1 MSPCFTCCP
10 ATVLP
15 STCPETTKP
24 LSHSTPAAVG
34 RSRTAQTN
42 TGKSQRVGKSESEA
56 RGRQGAAV
64 GARVDTERKRMSRA
78 CGGRGSSR
86 CRPSSQGMAH
96 GMNSDM
102 KIGGRRTAELPTRS
116 SPSQQP
122 NLTADPSS
130 SCILALLVGPAGPI
144 HSKGADAII
153 PRLQLA
159 ARLGS

>member
-42 TGKSQRVGKSESEA
+42 TGKSQWVAKSESEA

-102 KIGGRRTAELPTRS
+102 KIGARRA
-116 SPSQQP
+116 
-122 NLTADPSS
+122 ADPLEPVPITQSHRGS
-130 SCILALLVGPAGPI
+130 FFILHSCFAC
-144 HSKGADAII
+144 GARRADS
-153 PRLQLA
+153 LQGC
-159 ARLGS
+159 RRH

>member
-56 RGRQGAAV
+56 RGRHGAAV
-64 GARVDTERKRMSRA
+64 GARVDTERKRTSRA

-102 KIGGRRTAELPTRS
+102 KIGARRA
-116 SPSQQP
+116 
-122 NLTADPSS
+122 A
-130 SCILALLVGPAGPI
+130 
-144 HSKGADAII
+144 
-153 PRLQLA
+153 A
-159 ARLGS
+159 ARAPPNNPISPRIFFILHSCFCLWGPPGRFTPRVPTPLFHDCS